1 MHKIY
6 KYLIAFSITLVGF
19 VYCVTAQ
26 ISDLTFSKPYFES
39 TLQII
44 NRNITDLE
52 CIEEYGYH
60 LGNNELLVFGLS
72 TWNMG
77 QHDAAFPSVIDSFG
91 NILPDSILHQMG
103 LHWDDCHW
111 HIHTDSL
118 YIVVVRDVCYNAV
131 AIGAKIGFNF
141 QDMGNWIT
149 WILSP
154 NGIADHDYLLQY
166 GVPDYSLQFHP
177 PNDNFNGDTRMG
189 LSAGYYDTYSSATWG
204 NSVPT
209 TGLLGDYF
217 ICVYANY
224 DKYFNQGLNIF
235 PDSSATA
242 ITITPQRTVQLNSHT
257 TICPPPCDNTNPDP
271 QSIYVTGNVVNWD
284 STGAC
289 NFNDLEIIIWH
300 EKKNGSLEYRTL
312 RTIPITTE
320 TSYTHSDKLSDRDLQ
335 RWASKIFDPIE
346 EWTFSGGGYSYGYK
360 IGNTIYKP

>member
-1 MHKIY
+1 MKSIANARLKSTNMHKIY

-77 QHDAAFPSVIDSFG
+77 QHDAAFPSITDSLG
-91 NILPDSILHQMG
+91 NILPDSVLHQMG

-118 YIVVVRDVCYNAV
+118 YVVVVRDVCYNPV

-141 QDMGNWIT
+141 QDMGNVIQWIQT
-149 WILSP
+149 A
-154 NGIADHDYLLQY
+154 NGTADHNYILEF
-166 GVPDYSLQFHP
+166 GVPDYSLALVP

-189 LSAGYYDTYSSATWG
+189 LTRGYYDSYGPQTWG
-204 NSVPT
+204 NSVPAER
-209 TGLLGDYF
+209 LLGDYF
-217 ICVYANY
+217 ICVYANF

-235 PDSSATA
+235 PDSSVTE
-242 ITITPQRTVQLNSHT
+242 ITITIDRNVLLNSHT
-257 TICPPPCDNTNPDP
+257 TDCIRCDNTNPLP
-271 QSIYVTGNVVNWD
+271 STISQSDRTVTWD

-289 NFNDLEIIIWH
+289 EYRLERLIVKGNSYQVSGIYTVTTNEFYDSYAPISPNGTFY
-300 EKKNGSLEYRTL
+300 KYRIGSLVTDKVRYR
-312 RTIPITTE
+312 
-320 TSYTHSDKLSDRDLQ
+320 
-335 RWASKIFDPIE
+335 
-346 EWTFSGGGYSYGYK
+346 
-360 IGNTIYKP
+360 